1 MEGFVYIRT
10 KTRSPQSEQN
20 HGQERVGPLSAGY
33 SPAYTGKHQRY
44 CSVIRSQKIIDF
56 CT

>member
-33 SPAYTGKHQRY
+33 SPVHTGKHQRY